1 MQMWKSV
8 DLMLIKRD
16 KTLLLIKDK
25 KAGANIITKLKIET
39 SVSKVLDNF
48 FLGHILITGTM
59 SSGCSSN

>member
-1 MQMWKSV
+1 
-8 DLMLIKRD
+8 MLIKRD

-25 KAGANIITKLKIET
+25 NAGANIITKLKIET

>member
-1 MQMWKSV
+1 MQMWKGV

-16 KTLLLIKDK
+16 KILLLIKDK
-25 KAGANIITKLKIET
+25 NAGANIITKLKIET

-48 FLGHILITGTM
+48 FLGHILITGTI